1 MADPDSRP
9 PARGDEAELF
19 RAFNHELVQS
29 VARSVRGS
37 SPHVIED
44 ACSYAWAQFMEH
56 QPDRDRNWKGWLFR
70 VAQRE
75 SWRLDRER
83 GQDVPLRTY
92 ELEPGTWLP
101 VDQRDHYAIRDDLE
115 DAFSIL
121 ERLPPRLQRIAMLRA
136 LGMRYREIG
145 ALTGDSQIRVAQ
157 LIARAN
163 FEIYEVL
170 VERSHETEHVSARA
184 QRLWE
189 LERDQPRWL
198 TERIGRAPRSSR
210 RSVAQTEQRRAWRR
224 AALALDDYRTAS
236 GPERFDD
243 AIDTRPADQQL
254 GGYHDI
260 ARRAVD
266 ELAHVRGRSIG
277 RGLGD

>member
-1 MADPDSRP
+1 MADRDSRP
-9 PARGDEAELF
+9 PARGDDAELF

-29 VARSVRGS
+29 VARSARVS
-37 SPHVIED
+37 SPQVIED
-44 ACSYAWAQFMEH
+44 ACAFAWAQFMER
-56 QPDRDRNWKGWLFR
+56 QPDRDRNWQGWLFR

-83 GQDVPLRTY
+83 SQDVPLRTY
-92 ELEPGTWLP
+92 ELEPGTWLA

-121 ERLPPRLQRIAMLRA
+121 ERLPPRLQQVALLRA
-136 LGMRYREIG
+136 LGMRHREVGEI
-145 ALTGDSQIRVAQ
+145 TGDSPVRVGQ

-163 FEIYEVL
+163 LEIYEVL
-170 VERSHETEHVSARA
+170 GERSHETEHVSPRA

-189 LERDQPRWL
+189 LERDQPSWL
-198 TERIGRAPRSSR
+198 TERIGRTPRASR
-210 RSVAQTEQRRAWRR
+210 RSIAQSEQRRSWRR
-224 AALALDDYRTAS
+224 AALALDDYRSAL

-243 AIDTRPADQQL
+243 ASDERPADPQL
-254 GGYHDI
+254 RAHHDA

-266 ELAHVRGRSIG
+266 ELAHARGRSNG